1 MINPSLGI
9 GCNGDLDIPSGH
21 LITFC
26 LSREGKQEIRPMCE
40 WDGYVCAKWR
50 KFLRNKKRKEKDIKS
65 FAWLS
70 KKCEELK
77 TYNVGDFN
85 TTKCCLITFTVIYGI
100 LVSKGDGWHKV

>member
-1 MINPSLGI
+1 MCPVINPSI
-9 GCNGDLDIPSGH
+9 GVRCDGDWDVPSGH
-21 LITFC
+21 LTTFH

-50 KFLRNKKRKEKDIKS
+50 KFLRNKKTKEKDIKS

-85 TTKCCLITFTVIYGI
+85 TPKCCLITFTVNQ
-100 LVSKGDGWHKV
+100 L

>member
-1 MINPSLGI
+1 
-9 GCNGDLDIPSGH
+9 
-21 LITFC
+21 
-26 LSREGKQEIRPMCE
+26 MCE

-50 KFLRNKKRKEKDIKS
+50 KFLRNKKTKEKDIKS

-85 TTKCCLITFTVIYGI
+85 NPYCCSITFTVNQ
-100 LVSKGDGWHKV
+100 L

>member
-1 MINPSLGI
+1 MMNVSNDQSKSKYRLQWRLGYTQWAF
-9 GCNGDLDIPSGH
+9 DH
-21 LITFC
+21 FC

-50 KFLRNKKRKEKDIKS
+50 KFLRNKKTKEKDIKS
-65 FAWLS
+65 FAQLS

-85 TTKCCLITFTVIYGI
+85 TPNCCLITFTVNQ
-100 LVSKGDGWHKV
+100 L